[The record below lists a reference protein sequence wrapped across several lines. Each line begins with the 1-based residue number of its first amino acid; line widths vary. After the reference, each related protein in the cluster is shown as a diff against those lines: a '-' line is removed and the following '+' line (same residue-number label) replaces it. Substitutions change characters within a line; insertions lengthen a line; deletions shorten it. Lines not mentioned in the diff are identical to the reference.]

1 MAKNVEKTKTMT
13 IVSAK
18 VMANASERLAM
29 ISPKIKGYKTR
40 MSKANTRIYT
50 C

>member
-1 MAKNVEKTKTMT
+1 M
-13 IVSAK
+13 
-18 VMANASERLAM
+18 VMANARERLAM
-29 ISPKIKGYKTR
+29 LSPKIKRYKTR